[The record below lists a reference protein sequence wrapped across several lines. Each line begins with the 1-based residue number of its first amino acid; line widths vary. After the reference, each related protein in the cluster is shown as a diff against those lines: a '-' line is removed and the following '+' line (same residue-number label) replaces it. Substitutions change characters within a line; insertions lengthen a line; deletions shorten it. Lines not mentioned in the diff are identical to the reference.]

1 MEVVVVINTDEDGIS
16 IEIEEG
22 KRNILEDLAEFPS
35 NIHQHFIRLE
45 KSTL

>member
-22 KRNILEDLAEFPS
+22 ERNILEDLAEFPS
-35 NIHQHFIRLE
+35 NIH
-45 KSTL
+45 

>member
-16 IEIEEG
+16 IEIEEE

-35 NIHQHFIRLE
+35 NIH
-45 KSTL
+45 